1 MTNNLKQRN
10 TLFTGGAV
18 KERLLGLGS
27 TLNGMLKVK
36 LGRPFLKVLFLLPPV
51 VGIKRN
57 LSLVKVLI
65 TFLAHVHRLSK
76 ASGLKFTVIY
86 LKTCHTLLQQ
96 ALGGQR
102 LSDTGP
108 LGARVTRTRNSSRGL
123 PRIIPSLHRIRIR
136 NGELAIIRLW
146 LSLFS
151 IYRVIDIKGKM
162 KLSTITA
169 PFSGQFKIIDEMI
182 PFLKYFWAGLG
193 DLLHW
198 RSHPILDA
206 ILEKGIMTFLPSLKA
221 KPELMS
227 KSAPVVTDA
236 SLVARIAST
245 SPLSILLSARTW
257 TSILKTTELGE
268 AFASWCRITKNSW
281 LLYLIEVCSRGEPD
295 PRANTAMN
303 RDGKLVTLDDESYR
317 RTLARKGRYRNKLLN
332 LSWRQ
337 ILGKLGTKIEA
348 AGKVRVFA
356 MVDPFTQWIL
366 RPLHDA
372 IFSLLRFVPQDGT
385 HNQVKPLVRLL
396 ERRARLVREN
406 RPPGERS
413 PGRNKVLPKKT
424 WALFSY
430 DLTAATDRLPV
441 AFQEEILVPFLGRW
455 LAGCW
460 TMILTYRDYWVSL
473 KEDPADP
480 TPTMTPLRYAVGQPM
495 GALSSWAMLALTH
508 HCIVQWAWYRVCNRE
523 QRKWSWYRE
532 YAVLGDDI
540 CILGHKVAGAYVDLM
555 HSLGVGIG
563 MHKSLVSIDGT
574 AVEFAKRTFYKGKDV
589 SAVSLKELLVAKR
602 NLSAGMELCR
612 RYNLSLGAYC
622 KFLGYGYKRLGS
634 LTMRLWSMP
643 SRLRNYIV
651 AYTGPGMPSF
661 RDLVSWL
668 SQKSILSSYLKTE
681 LALSKLW
688 DTFVQVEKE
697 RLLSHLEEVEEQY
710 RRANIAT
717 QQYREGGKLIVCG
730 VVYDN
735 FPWHPGIKGVEAEDL
750 DFMNQTV
757 YRESFIGGL
766 TRLHEIRNQVAE
778 IGTDREVDIMAL
790 WNLVDELDDSSSLIP
805 GMANVSSIPKE
816 KSLGVG
822 LALVDRWIK
831 YSRSFRSTTKGSSA
845 PS

>member
-65 TFLAHVHRLSK
+65 TFLAHIHRLWK
-76 ASGLKFTVIY
+76 ASGFKFVVIY
-86 LKTCHTLLQQ
+86 LKSCHTLLQQ
-96 ALGGQR
+96 ALGGQK
-102 LSDTGP
+102 LTDTGP
-108 LGARVTRTRNSSRGL
+108 LGARVSRTRNSSRGL
-123 PRIIPSLHRIRIR
+123 PRIIPSLHRKRIR
-136 NGELAIIRLW
+136 DGEVVIIRLW

-162 KLSTITA
+162 KLSTITD
-169 PFSGQFKIIDEMI
+169 PFTGNYKLLDEMI
-182 PFLKYFWAGLG
+182 PFLKTFYLGLVQVCRG
-193 DLLHW
+193 
-198 RSHPILDA
+198 REHPILDA
-206 ILEKGIMTFLPSLKA
+206 VQAKGIMTFLPSLKA
-221 KPELMS
+221 KPELLS

-236 SLVARIAST
+236 AAVARIAST

-257 TSILKTTELGE
+257 GLFLNTSELGE
-268 AFASWCRITKNSW
+268 AFKSWCNITGNRW
-281 LLYLIEVCSRGEPD
+281 LLYLIEVCSKGEPD

-303 RDGKLVTLDDESYR
+303 RDGKLVSLDDQSYR
-317 RTLARKGRYRNKLLN
+317 LALSRKGRYRNKLLN
-332 LSWRQ
+332 LSWRK
-337 ILGKLGTKIEA
+337 ILGKLGTKIEP

-366 RPLHDA
+366 RPLHEA
-372 IFSLLRFVPQDGT
+372 IFSLLRYISQDGT

-396 ERRARLVREN
+396 ERRQRLVREN

-413 PGRNKVLPKKT
+413 PGRKVVLPKKT

-430 DLTAATDRLPV
+430 DLTAATDRLPI
-441 AFQEEILVPFLGRW
+441 AFQEQLLIPFLGPW

-460 TMILTYRDYWVSL
+460 TLILTARQYWISI

-480 TPTMTPLRYAVGQPM
+480 APTMTPLRYAVGQPM
-495 GALSSWAMLALTH
+495 GALSSWAMLAFTH

-523 QRKWSWYRE
+523 NRKWSWYRE

-540 CILGHKVAGAYVDLM
+540 CILGHKVAGAYVDLLT
-555 HSLGVGIG
+555 SLGVGIG
-563 MHKSLVSIDGT
+563 MHKSLVSKDGT

-602 NLSAGMELCR
+602 NLGAGMELVR
-612 RYNLSLGAYC
+612 KYNLTLGAYC

-643 SRLRNYIV
+643 NRLRNYLV

-661 RDLVSWL
+661 RDLVTWL
-668 SQKSILSSYLKTE
+668 AQKSILSTYLKTE
-681 LALSKLW
+681 RAMTQLW
-688 DTFVQVEKE
+688 DTFVLKEKE
-697 RLLSHLEEVEEQY
+697 RLLNHLAEVESLYEHN
-710 RRANIAT
+710 ASIAT
-717 QQYREGGKLIVCG
+717 SHYREGGKLYVCG
-730 VVYDN
+730 VSYRN
-735 FPWHPGIKGVEAEDL
+735 LMSHPGIKGVADEDL
-750 DFMNQTV
+750 DYMNQVV
-757 YRESFIGGL
+757 YRESFVKGL
-766 TRLHEIRNQVAE
+766 TRLHQIRTQVME
-778 IGTDREVDIMAL
+778 IGVDREVDILAL

-805 GMANVSSIPKE
+805 GLANVSSIPSE

-822 LALVDRWIK
+822 LALVERWIA
-831 YSRSFRSTTKGSSA
+831 YSRSFRSTTKV
-845 PS
+845 